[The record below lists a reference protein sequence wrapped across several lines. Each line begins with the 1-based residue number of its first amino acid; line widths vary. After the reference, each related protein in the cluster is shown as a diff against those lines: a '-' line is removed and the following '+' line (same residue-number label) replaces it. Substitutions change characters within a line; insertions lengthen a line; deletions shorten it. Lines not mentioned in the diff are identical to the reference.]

1 MELLRMAYALR
12 RECTHVPAWAM
23 SARGTP
29 LEIMHSRLTLTEVLL
44 RLLETHHAIAIKRN
58 TLSGNS
64 GNQANSC
71 THVIS
76 MAFETHPVRRHTTES
91 LRWCAPPGSYIRA

>member
-12 RECTHVPAWAM
+12 RECTHVPAWAL

-44 RLLETHHAIAIKRN
+44 RLLETHHAIAIKRIHSLV
-58 TLSGNS
+58 TRVIRRI
-64 GNQANSC
+64 
-71 THVIS
+71 HVR
-76 MAFETHPVRRHTTES
+76 M
-91 LRWCAPPGSYIRA
+91 